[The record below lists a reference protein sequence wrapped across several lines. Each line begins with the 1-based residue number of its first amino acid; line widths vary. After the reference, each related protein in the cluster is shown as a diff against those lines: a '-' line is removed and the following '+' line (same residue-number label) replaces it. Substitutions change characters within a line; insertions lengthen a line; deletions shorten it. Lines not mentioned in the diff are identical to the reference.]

1 MLHVVL
7 FVTFSCWVVFSAI
20 LLLCDAIHQVHFDSD
35 LLFIFLTAPLTVP
48 VLIIAI
54 PIAIIIKYAR
64 KLHFERIK
72 LLLRKKKKY
81 NGIR

>member
-1 MLHVVL
+1 MNVVL
-7 FVTFSCWVVFSAI
+7 VVLICWVVFSAI
-20 LLLCDAIHQVHFDSD
+20 LLICDALHKIYVDSD